1 MPKISAGLI
10 LYRRHGGELQVL
22 LVHPGGP
29 LWSSKDA
36 GWWSIPKGE
45 IAGGEDLLAAAR
57 REFVEETG
65 FAVQE
70 PFIPLTPVQLKSGKI
85 VHAWAFE
92 GDCDPAALRSN
103 TFTLQWPPRS
113 GKLCEFPEVDRAGF
127 FSVVQAKEKMSE
139 RQFPLVEEL
148 QRKLQGQG

>member
-1 MPKISAGLI
+1 MPKISAGL
-10 LYRRHGGELQVL
+10 LMYRRVAGELQVL

-29 LWSSKDA
+29 VWSHKDA

-45 IAGGEDLLAAAR
+45 IDEGEDALAAAR
-57 REFVEETG
+57 REFAEETG
-65 FAVQE
+65 FVVGE
-70 PFIPLTPVQLKSGKI
+70 PFIKLTPVQLRSGKI

-103 TFTLQWPPRS
+103 TFTLEWPPRS
-113 GKLCEFPEVDRAGF
+113 GRRREFPEVDRAGF
-127 FSVVQAKEKMSE
+127 FTVPEAKVKMSE

-148 QRKLQGQG
+148 RRKLQA